1 MKSLAG
7 LEAPGLRALGLRAPG
22 CNRTVRAAARWR
34 GAARKLII
42 KPSKLSLSFDLAWE
56 WQFETSLF
64 NNVLSIYCCI
74 YLNCLKG
81 KILLFKYLSII
92 LT

>member
-22 CNRTVRAAARWR
+22 CNGAVRAVRAAARRR

-42 KPSKLSLSFDLAWE
+42 KPSKLSLSFDLARE
-56 WQFETSLF
+56 WQKHIFYSRLT
-64 NNVLSIYCCI
+64 
-74 YLNCLKG
+74 LKVD
-81 KILLFKYLSII
+81 
-92 LT
+92 